1 MRRKQIQTTVMYDT
15 TAIRVLQ
22 SNNATYYSV
31 VDFVGA
37 LTDSQ
42 HAKTYWGKVKASDPL
57 MEGSYTKA
65 KLAGDDGK
73 YRYTD
78 IATREG
84 LLRIVQ
90 SIPSPKAEPIK
101 QWLAGLGEEEQQR
114 REDPERGLNRD
125 VDKFRNFLSN
135 KGYSKEYI
143 SKRVESVIARN
154 TLTDLIKDL
163 NLPFKPDYAKIT
175 TLVNRYVFDMLVK
188 QHKEYKDIDQKQTL
202 RQHMVWTEL
211 HAISTA
217 ETGLYHAIKKAAPT
231 SNDELLKIV
240 KASGQLFS
248 DVMAP
253 SLKQFFGV
261 DSLAS
266 PLSAKRDKNLLT

>member
-1 MRRKQIQTTVMYDT
+1 MYDT